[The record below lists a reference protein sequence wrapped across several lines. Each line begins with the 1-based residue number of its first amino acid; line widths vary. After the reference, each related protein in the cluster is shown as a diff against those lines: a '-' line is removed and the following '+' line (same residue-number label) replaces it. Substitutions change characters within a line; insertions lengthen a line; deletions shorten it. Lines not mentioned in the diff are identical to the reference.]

1 MKTKAALYIIGMVLL
16 FLSACNSVHELPG
29 EDAVDPTLIHTRI
42 ILLPGAE
49 MTPFEATTAL
59 TRSTPD
65 AHLVRYTVEIYVD
78 ESFDNSLVLRRSIL
92 CAEGEE
98 GDVALECD
106 LHALKYRVVAW
117 RDFVPADAPRDCY
130 YSTSDFTAIGLQGDH
145 VGCTDYK
152 DAYAGIQSVDLTASR
167 GIWFDSYQLTMQLE
181 RPLARIELITTDII
195 KYLNELEAAASV
207 AATASADAS
216 VGTRAGEVEQMT
228 VQVNYAGYFPIGF
241 DITLN
246 RPNRVDT
253 GVHFNSSPVK
263 LSDKEARLAFDYVFV
278 NGTES
283 AVDVELLIYN
293 KEGVEVNRVSGITVP
308 IRRNCIT
315 TVRDEFLTLSS
326 TPGVGIQP
334 GFDGEI
340 NIVIP

>member
-1 MKTKAALYIIGMVLL
+1 MKTKVALYIIAMVSL

-65 AHLVRYTVEIYVD
+65 ARLVRYTVEIYVD
-78 ESFDNSLVLRRSIL
+78 ENFDNSLVLRRSIL

-98 GDVALECD
+98 GDVTLECD
-106 LHALKYRVVAW
+106 LHALKYRILAW
-117 RDFVPADAPRDCY
+117 RDFVPADVSRDYY
-130 YSTSDFTAIGLQGDH
+130 YSTSDFTAIRLQGDH

-152 DAYAGIQSVDLTASR
+152 DAYAGTQSIDLTASR
-167 GIWFDSYQLTMQLE
+167 DIWFDSYQLTMQLE

-195 KYLNELEAAASV
+195 KYLNELEAAA
-207 AATASADAS
+207 AAAAAVS
-216 VGTRAGEVEQMT
+216 VGTRASEVEQMT
-228 VQVNYAGYFPIGF
+228 VQVNYAGYFPTGF
-241 DITLN
+241 DIALN
-246 RPNRVDT
+246 RPNKVDT

-340 NIVIP
+340 NIVVP